1 MKENVYSLDTYNFM
15 VNSDID
21 KLNEYDKVTFEALT
35 ARGERCDE
43 IISNMLNVYMASGDK
58 EFVS

>member
-1 MKENVYSLDTYNFM
+1 MYSPDTYNVM

-21 KLNEYDKVTFEALT
+21 KFNEYDKINFEALT

-43 IISNMLNVYMASGDK
+43 IISNLFKGYIATGDK
-58 EFVS
+58 